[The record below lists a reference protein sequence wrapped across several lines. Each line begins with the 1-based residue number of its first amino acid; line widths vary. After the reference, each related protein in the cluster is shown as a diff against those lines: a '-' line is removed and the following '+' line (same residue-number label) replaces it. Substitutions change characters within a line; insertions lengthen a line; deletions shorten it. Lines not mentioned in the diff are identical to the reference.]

1 MNAVIRRISF
11 APGNFVTAKAFANDG
26 PSVADFTATSRLI
39 DTIKV
44 GPDKVDA
51 VQITAI
57 DRPPSDTR
65 AKTYD
70 AREITLIVPKDYPLG
85 KHALSN
91 SGGVAASYKNG
102 DAISEGISGEIEIKA
117 ASDQKNVA
125 ATFKIIMENA
135 DETKFQLNG
144 EFQVLK

>member
-26 PSVADFTATSRLI
+26 PPVADFIATSRLI
-39 DTIKV
+39 DTQQV

-51 VQITAI
+51 VKITAI

-102 DAISEGISGEIEIKA
+102 NAISEGISGEIEIKA

-125 ATFKIIMENA
+125 ATFKILMENA
-135 DETKFQLNG
+135 DETTFQLNG